1 MAQECAR
8 ITLWEPPSLEEL
20 QNISKNPTLQRVH
33 LHSEASAINY
43 GRETCLAI
51 TWDVL
56 NLASTGSWEPTVI
69 ISSQV
74 HIHRRHIVPIMREFT
89 PWKLANTTNQGVFF
103 HTISQVLN
111 YQYITVKTKHTD
123 FSAHSPSSQKDL
135 ISNQGHVVTVWSKQW
150 QVSNTTF
157 SIASISFLQFFFKK
171 ESNQFQCKIIPQEI
185 TWTWS
190 APCIHRGSGK
200 ALYEVIS
207 CILCFHFYF

>member
-74 HIHRRHIVPIMREFT
+74 HIHRRHIVPMMREFT

-111 YQYITVKTKHTD
+111 YQYIKVKTKHTD
-123 FSAHSPSSQKDL
+123 FSDHSPSSQKDL

-157 SIASISFLQFFFKK
+157 SIASISFLQFFF
-171 ESNQFQCKIIPQEI
+171 
-185 TWTWS
+185 
-190 APCIHRGSGK
+190 
-200 ALYEVIS
+200 
-207 CILCFHFYF
+207 